1 LHLPLMTRLRT
12 SVFTAAAVLSWTIPA
27 GADVDS
33 GSYLAA
39 RQAGIEGNYSAA
51 ASYFH
56 NALIADPNNQALLE
70 QTTTAFLGTGQVATA
85 AELGL
90 DLIDTG
96 AESQIANIATMA
108 HYAKTENWDGIFAQ
122 LEAGHEVGPLLDG
135 LVQSWAFFADGQTD
149 RALESFDTVIAT
161 PGLTTFGYMHKAIAL
176 TMLGDF
182 EAADAIYSLSQENG
196 FQPTRSTVMAHLQ
209 VLCRLGE
216 FGRASDLLARVFG
229 SDTAPDVETL
239 REAINAQNVPFLN
252 DFVTDP
258 SEGIAKAFQDLTN
271 VLKDEANASY
281 LLLYAQ
287 AARYIAPQNA
297 NTHLS
302 AARLL
307 NDLKQHSAAA
317 EIFAQVHPDD
327 DAFQSAEMGRADAL
341 RRAGRLDHA
350 IDVLIQLTQ
359 ENSDSPMIH
368 ASLGDIYR
376 QQKNYSDANIA
387 YDASLRGFG
396 EESSVRWWLLYSRG
410 ITFERLDMWE
420 EAEADFREALLLNP
434 DNPSVLNYLGYSLVD
449 RGMKFDEALEMIEPA
464 VEARP
469 GNGAII
475 DSLGWV
481 YFKLGRYEEAV
492 APLERAAELVPS
504 DPIVS
509 DHLADAY
516 WKVGRFTEARFQ
528 WRRALSFEPDEA
540 EAELIRR
547 KLAIGLDAVYA
558 QEGTGSPSVEV
569 ANDTH

>member
-1 LHLPLMTRLRT
+1 MPSTR
-12 SVFTAAAVLSWTIPA
+12 
-27 GADVDS
+27 
-33 GSYLAA
+33 
-39 RQAGIEGNYSAA
+39 
-51 ASYFH
+51 FH
-56 NALIADPNNQALLE
+56 K
-70 QTTTAFLGTGQVATA
+70 
-85 AELGL
+85 
-90 DLIDTG
+90 
-96 AESQIANIATMA
+96 
-108 HYAKTENWDGIFAQ
+108 KT
-122 LEAGHEVGPLLDG
+122 V
-135 LVQSWAFFADGQTD
+135 
-149 RALESFDTVIAT
+149 
-161 PGLTTFGYMHKAIAL
+161 
-176 TMLGDF
+176 
-182 EAADAIYSLSQENG
+182 
-196 FQPTRSTVMAHLQ
+196 
-209 VLCRLGE
+209 
-216 FGRASDLLARVFG
+216 
-229 SDTAPDVETL
+229 
-239 REAINAQNVPFLN
+239 N

-359 ENSDSPMIH
+359 ENSDSPMI
-368 ASLGDIYR
+368 
-376 QQKNYSDANIA
+376 Q
-387 YDASLRGFG
+387 
-396 EESSVRWWLLYSRG
+396 LLYSRG

-449 RGMKFDEALEMIEPA
+449 RGMKFDEALEMIETA